1 MKSNK
6 ILLHAAFWFA
16 TSIAVS
22 AGLIVTKEPLC
33 LVAFVIPAFT
43 SIMYNEQK

>member
-6 ILLHAAFWFA
+6 ILLHAAFWFS
-16 TSIAVS
+16 TTIAVCAS
-22 AGLIVTKEPLC
+22 IIVTKEPLC

-43 SIMYNEQK
+43 SLILGDE